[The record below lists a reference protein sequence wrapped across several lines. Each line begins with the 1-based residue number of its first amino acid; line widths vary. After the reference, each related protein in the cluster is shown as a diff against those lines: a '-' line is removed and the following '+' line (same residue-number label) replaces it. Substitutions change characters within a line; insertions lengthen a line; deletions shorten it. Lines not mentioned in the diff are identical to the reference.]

1 MGASTSSASWRTQL
15 SRWWE
20 GEEAVFVVVV
30 VLRRRSCRGAGAC
43 GGKATLINF
52 EEECYLA
59 LEWTWVSWVK
69 VDEWVFG
76 CNCGLL
82 EVRQGRRGGRGG
94 GAAEWRCVVVWWT
107 KTAALLAE

>member
-82 EVRQGRRGGRGG
+82 EVRQGRRGGEGRGG
-94 GAAEWRCVVVWWT
+94 RRMALRRRLADE
-107 KTAALLAE
+107 TAALLAE